1 MAVILL
7 FSLSR
12 LLLSKCVVRVQ
23 LYSSTG
29 QYSLHGERVLFLFP
43 KKKVEG
49 FIGPKNTKKERLKLR
64 LSRLRHSFQKS
75 RTDTT
80 YSQEEGFLYFVSA
93 LFILLSNSEG
103 RQS

>member
-1 MAVILL
+1 MC
-7 FSLSR
+7 R
-12 LLLSKCVVRVQ
+12 TGTVVQFNR
-23 LYSSTG
+23 SIFPTRREGS
-29 QYSLHGERVLFLFP
+29 P
-43 KKKVEG
+43 KKKIEG